1 MKKIGILILVAFI
14 SINVFSQKK
23 ELTIEQSVS
32 GQIPFIYPNYIIGL
46 KWQPETNNYTYIDK
60 YRSIFIS
67 DIKSKKAKEFISL
80 NNINTALTNA
90 KKDSVS
96 YFYDYEWIN
105 KNTIKFGYD
114 NRFIFYNTTSKT
126 IDFEINI
133 NEKAKDIFYCKE
145 NSTFAYT
152 IENNLFIID
161 KNGKETQIT
170 KDENKA
176 IVNGQTVSRS
186 EFGITHGIFW
196 SPKGNYLAFYRKD
209 ETKVTDYPIVNV
221 NTTPATLENIKYPM
235 NGQTSENIT
244 LGIYN
249 IKTGQTHFLKTDEK
263 SEQYLINPVW
273 SPNETNIILTILN
286 RDQNYAQ
293 INKYDVSSGNLLKTL
308 FEEKND
314 KWVEPEKPSYFISDN
329 QFIWQSERNGF
340 MHLYLYNIDGT
351 LVSEITKGNW
361 IVDEIVD
368 FDKITNTIYF
378 TGTKNSPIENH
389 LYSVNLD
396 TKNITTLTSV
406 AGTHNCILNPNFKYF
421 IDGYSSISIP
431 RVYNI
436 CNISGKIEKEI
447 ISAENPLKDYNI
459 NLPEIGTIKAADGQ
473 TDLYYSLI
481 KPSNFDENKKYP
493 VIVYVYGGPHAQLV
507 ANSWLAGT
515 SFWLYYMAQQ
525 GYVIFTVDN
534 RGSENRGFEFES
546 VIHRQCG
553 QNEMKDQI
561 EGVKFLKS
569 HKWVDADRIGVN
581 GWSYGGFMTSSL
593 MLNYNNVFK
602 VGVAGGPVIDWKY
615 YEIMYGERYMDKYQE
630 NEEGFKKTSTLN
642 KTDSLKGRLMI
653 IHGSIDP
660 TVVWQNSQ
668 MFINKCIENDVLID
682 YMIYPN
688 HEHNVGGKDRVHLT
702 KTIIRYFNEHL

>member
-67 DIKSKKAKEFISL
+67 DIKAKKAKEFISL

-314 KWVEPEKPSYFISDN
+314 KWVEPEKPAYFISDN

-389 LYSVNLD
+389 LYSVKLD

>member
-314 KWVEPEKPSYFISDN
+314 KWVEPEKPAYFISDN

>member
-105 KNTIKFGYD
+105 KNTIKFVYD

-314 KWVEPEKPSYFISDN
+314 KWVEPEKPAYFISDN

-436 CNISGKIEKEI
+436 CNVSGKIEKEI